1 MLIGDKL
8 EIIRYTLVT
17 FSKNFEN
24 YSAMT
29 RRLLA
34 IGVVT
39 ELTQLNKQLEELCL
53 RLESEISVE
62 DAEIAFD
69 DWLTNKEW
77 INGEGIFNP
86 KIPKYNHK

>member
-69 DWLTNKEW
+69 DWLTNKE
-77 INGEGIFNP
+77 
-86 KIPKYNHK
+86 